1 MPIIPT
7 PPPMT
12 LSQKIQTIQRI
23 NTTPTQSKFY
33 QQLINATN
41 AGSTSVNITQ
51 PNSNVAQQIKDVAEQ
66 QARMVIDEWMKQY
79 RDLFEAK
86 EAKLKITN
94 IHRIVGE
101 KYDDRLTITGV
112 LEEDKYYEFRL
123 NNDRMNAGYSILLH
137 RRQTD
142 SGHYIM
148 QYDSKTLWVT
158 KDEIDMPEK
167 IIICMNTI

>member
-12 LSQKIQTIQRI
+12 LSQKIQSIQGI
-23 NTTPTQSKFY
+23 TTQAI
-33 QQLINATN
+33 QN
-41 AGSTSVNITQ
+41 VNIAQ
-51 PNSNVAQQIKDVAEQ
+51 PNSNIAQQIKDVAEQ
-66 QARMVIDEWMKQY
+66 QARMVLDEWMKQY
-79 RDLFEAK
+79 KDLFESK
-86 EAKLKITN
+86 EAKLKINN
-94 IHRIVGE
+94 IQKIIGME
-101 KYDDRLTITGV
+101 YDSRLRVIGV
-112 LEEDKYYEFRL
+112 LEENTYYEFTLGNDLL
-123 NNDRMNAGYSILLH
+123 NQTESILLH

-148 QYDSKTLWVT
+148 EYKGKTLWLA

>member
-12 LSQKIQTIQRI
+12 LSQKIQSIQGI
-23 NTTPTQSKFY
+23 TTQAI
-33 QQLINATN
+33 QN
-41 AGSTSVNITQ
+41 VNIAQ
-51 PNSNVAQQIKDVAEQ
+51 PNSNIAQQIKDVAEQ
-66 QARMVIDEWMKQY
+66 QARMVLDEWMKQY
-79 RDLFEAK
+79 KDLFESK
-86 EAKLKITN
+86 ESKLKINN
-94 IHRIVGE
+94 IRKIIGME
-101 KYDDRLTITGV
+101 YDSRLRVIGV
-112 LEEDKYYEFRL
+112 LEENTYYEFTLGNDLL
-123 NNDRMNAGYSILLH
+123 NQTESILLH

-148 QYDSKTLWVT
+148 EYKGKTLWLT

>member
-12 LSQKIQTIQRI
+12 LTQRLQT
-23 NTTPTQSKFY
+23 
-33 QQLINATN
+33 LATN
-41 AGSTSVNITQ
+41 TNGVGVVNVVQ

-66 QARMVIDEWMKQY
+66 QARMVLDEWLKNNKG
-79 RDLFEAK
+79 LFQQDTN
-86 EAKLKITN
+86 KLKIRN
-94 IHRIVGE
+94 IHKLIGMA
-101 KYDDRLTITGV
+101 YDGRLSVMGV
-112 LEEDKYYEFRL
+112 LEEDKYYEFSL
-123 NNDRMNAGYSILLH
+123 NSDKLNTAETILLH

-148 QYDSKTLWVT
+148 EYKTKTLWLT

-167 IIICMNTI
+167 LIICMQTI

>member
-1 MPIIPT
+1 MPHIPT

-12 LSQKIQTIQRI
+12 LNQKIQTIQRI
-23 NTTPTQSKFY
+23 NTTPTQSNGV
-33 QQLINATN
+33 L
-41 AGSTSVNITQ
+41 NIAQ

-66 QARMVIDEWMKQY
+66 QARMVLDEWMKQY
-79 RDLFEAK
+79 KDLFESK
-86 EAKLKITN
+86 ESKLKINN
-94 IHRIVGE
+94 IRKIIGME
-101 KYDDRLTITGV
+101 YDSRLRVIGV
-112 LEEDKYYEFRL
+112 LEENKYYEFTLGNDLL
-123 NNDRMNAGYSILLH
+123 NQTENILLH

-148 QYDSKTLWVT
+148 EYKGKTLWLT

>member
-1 MPIIPT
+1 MPHIPT

-23 NTTPTQSKFY
+23 NTTPTQSNGV
-33 QQLINATN
+33 L
-41 AGSTSVNITQ
+41 NIAQ

-66 QARMVIDEWMKQY
+66 QARMVLDEWMKQY
-79 RDLFEAK
+79 KDLFESK
-86 EAKLKITN
+86 ESKLKINN
-94 IHRIVGE
+94 IRKIIGME
-101 KYDDRLTITGV
+101 YDSRLRVIGV
-112 LEEDKYYEFRL
+112 LEENKYYEFTLGNDLL
-123 NNDRMNAGYSILLH
+123 NQTENILLH

-148 QYDSKTLWVT
+148 EYKGKTLWLT